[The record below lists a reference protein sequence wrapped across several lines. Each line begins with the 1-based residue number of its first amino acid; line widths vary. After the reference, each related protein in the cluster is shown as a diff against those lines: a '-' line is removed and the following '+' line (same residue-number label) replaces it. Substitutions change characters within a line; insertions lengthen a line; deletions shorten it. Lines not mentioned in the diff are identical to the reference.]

1 MATNH
6 GDAGGPSLFQARH
19 NHHDHHHNVNHNHHR
34 HLHLQQ
40 HRRLH
45 HTEADTTSPHIRS
58 PPNEK
63 LHGRQV
69 VVVET
74 VSVVH
79 YIDGAG
85 AVTSVATLS
94 TDPVA
99 PTTAFLLPPAVPA
112 GLSSVV
118 EALPSVSLS
127 GLIPDLTD
135 GTPSSTSSADPET
148 SSSSLSATSS
158 EALTSAPSNS
168 SSTAF
173 PTLSGV
179 FNSSS
184 SVSR

>member
-6 GDAGGPSLFQARH
+6 GDAGGPSLLQARH
-19 NHHDHHHNVNHNHHR
+19 NHHHDHHNVNHNHHR

-45 HTEADTTSPHIRS
+45 RTEADTTSPHIRS

-135 GTPSSTSSADPET
+135 GAPSSTSSADPET
-148 SSSSLSATSS
+148 SSSSLSASP
-158 EALTSAPSNS
+158 EALTSAPSDS
-168 SSTAF
+168 SSAF